1 MSTQYSSDYKYNKEE
16 IIMSQTVLLFKL
28 TTNEEV
34 IATVEQIDLDGYV
47 LKRARVIAPMEAQ
60 NGQIGLVLIPW
71 LMGSQDPKT
80 QFESPI
86 KLYKTAI
93 VGEATEAPKALVDMY
108 IQKTSGIQLVTG

>member
-1 MSTQYSSDYKYNKEE
+1 MSV
-16 IIMSQTVLLFKL
+16 VLLFKL

-34 IATVEQIDLDGYV
+34 IATVAYTNPDSYELT
-47 LKRARVIAPMEAQ
+47 RARVIAPMEAQ

-71 LMGSQDPKT
+71 MMGAQDPKSG
-80 QFESPI
+80 FETPV

-93 VGEATEAPKALVDMY
+93 VGEATEPPKALIDMY